1 MNRGGHLD
9 LNIQITLG
17 EADTSASLF
26 LFHRLYHRFD
36 KADFFLC

>member
-9 LNIQITLG
+9 LTIQITLG

-26 LFHRLYHRFD
+26 LLHRANHRFD
-36 KADFFLC
+36 KVDFFLC